1 MACLILTSCA
11 SWKRPI
17 VHTEPPAID
26 CSERTPAE
34 PSPAIP
40 RTKNWLDWS
49 AYARRWQGVAII
61 EVGKRAEVADCLDRE
76 RAAGRIR

>member
-1 MACLILTSCA
+1 M
-11 SWKRPI
+11 R
-17 VHTEPPAID
+17 TEPPLID

-34 PSPAIP
+34 PAPAIP
-40 RTKNWLDWS
+40 GTKRWQEWS

-76 RAAGRIR
+76 REAGRIR